1 MGRDKTVAEARC
13 AQHLLLA
20 DQPSRGS
27 LHRPAC
33 AAAGWARQQCHRRRQ
48 AVPGAGAADR
58 MERQPYRRRP
68 EGRAARRRH
77 CGRSR
82 RDRHRKRRR
91 HVKNNREARMSR
103 IESIY
108 PADSVSLREVGL
120 RDGLQLVKK
129 IPSTSA
135 KQRWVRDEYAAGV
148 RHFEVGSF
156 LPAKTFPQFVDVRDV
171 IATIAALPGAYGVA
185 LALNERGVN
194 EALASGVAEVATVV
208 SATEEHS
215 QANANRSRESAIA
228 NVRRLCELRDA
239 SAHRPVVN
247 AAISMALGCSIVGA
261 VDPKEVI
268 KIAEKLFEA
277 GVDMVAVADT
287 VGYAGPK
294 QVGELTAAVVKIA
307 GSKPV
312 CIHLHDTRGMGIAN
326 ASAALDAGARVLD
339 GSLGG
344 LGGCPFAPGATGN
357 VVFEDLVFLCESKGF
372 PTGIDLDR
380 LIAVRKILRAEM
392 PDEPLYGGLAR
403 AGLPGRMAG
412 AAAG

>member
-1 MGRDKTVAEARC
+1 MTRVQD
-13 AQHLLLA
+13 
-20 DQPSRGS
+20 
-27 LHRPAC
+27 
-33 AAAGWARQQCHRRRQ
+33 
-48 AVPGAGAADR
+48 
-58 MERQPYRRRP
+58 
-68 EGRAARRRH
+68 
-77 CGRSR
+77 
-82 RDRHRKRRR
+82 
-91 HVKNNREARMSR
+91 
-103 IESIY
+103 IY
-108 PADSVSLREVGL
+108 PGDRVILREVGL
-120 RDGLQLVKK
+120 RDGLQLVKR
-129 IPSTSA
+129 IPSTEA
-135 KQRWVRDEYAAGV
+135 KQRWVREEYGAGV

-171 IATIAALPGAYGVA
+171 IQTVASLPGAHGIA
-185 LALNERGVN
+185 LTLNERGVN

-215 QANANRSRESAIA
+215 QANANRSRDSAVA
-228 NVRRLCELRDA
+228 NVKRLCELRDA
-239 SAHRPVVN
+239 SSHRPIVN

-261 VDPKEVI
+261 VDPNEVI

-294 QVGELTAAVVKIA
+294 RVGELTAAVVKIA

-372 PTGIDLDR
+372 ATGIDIEKLV
-380 LIAVRKILRAEM
+380 AVRSILKSEM
-392 PDEPLYGGLAR
+392 PGEQLYGGMAR
-403 AGLPGRMAG
+403 AGLPCGTAR
-412 AAAG
+412 AA